1 MNLRTLLLSA
11 LCATL
16 SFMNVAAQAPQRF
29 SYQAVVRDAAGDLL
43 VLAPVGMRVAILQ
56 GSANG
61 PAVYVETHGAVSN
74 ANGLVTVAVGGGAP
88 VGGSLSAIDW
98 AAGPYFLRT
107 ETDPTGGSAYSIA
120 GTTQLL
126 SVPYALFAEQSA
138 TPGPAGPQGPAGPT
152 GPAGPQG
159 AQGVAGA
166 TGPAGPAGPAG
177 PQGPAGTSGTLDQAY
192 DSGGPGAGRSITAD
206 AGTVQISMSGT
217 TTVGLQVN
225 SAVSNSTGVLA
236 THNGVGVGLRAES
249 SNPSN
254 TFSAVQA
261 DTNSAD
267 PNNSA
272 ILGNNSGAGYAV
284 SGQVPANAT
293 GLAAVYGSN
302 LRTTGGYGVL
312 GIGLN
317 GVVGQAQQ
325 ASGFGLYGLN
335 NNPGSANNLA
345 IGTYG
350 LGYVGV
356 YGQTTNTTEGWAGYF
371 TADLGVDGTGFAL
384 GGWVNAS
391 DKRLKSDLRPL
402 QGSLQQLLGLRGMH
416 YTITVPKRAA
426 DGSVSSHARPQY
438 GLIAQEVE
446 TLFPELVSEKALFIN
461 TGDATLY
468 KTVDYVQLIP
478 VMVEAIREL
487 SAEVERLRALVEER

>member
-1 MNLRTLLLSA
+1 MNLRTLFLTAFVS
-11 LCATL
+11 TL
-16 SFMNVAAQAPQRF
+16 AAMNIMAQAPGRF
-29 SYQAVVRDAAGDLL
+29 SYQAVVRDASGDLL

-61 PAVYVETHGAVSN
+61 PAVFVETHDAVSN
-74 ANGLVTVAVGGGAP
+74 ANGLVTVAIGGGTP

-107 ETDPTGGSAYSIA
+107 ETDPTGGNAYSIA

-126 SVPYALFAEQSA
+126 SVPYALYAEQSG
-138 TPGPAGPQGPAGPT
+138 TPGPAGPQGPAGPAGPQGAQGDVGAT

-159 AQGVAGA
+159 PQ
-166 TGPAGPAGPAG
+166 G
-177 PQGPAGTSGTLDQAY
+177 PQGPAGPVGTGGTLDQAY
-192 DSGGPGAGRSITAD
+192 DSGGPGAGRNITAD
-206 AGTVQISMSGT
+206 AGTVQISMSGS

-225 SAVSNSTGVLA
+225 SAVNNSTGVLA
-236 THNGVGVGLRAES
+236 THSGVGVGLRAES
-249 SNPSN
+249 TNPGN

-261 DTNSAD
+261 NTNSTD

-284 SGQVPANAT
+284 SGQVPANAS

-391 DKRLKSDLRPL
+391 DRRLKSDLRPL

-416 YTITVPKRAA
+416 YTITVPKRAQ

-446 TLFPELVSEKALFIN
+446 QLFPELVSEKALFLN
-461 TGDATLY
+461 TGDPTLY

-478 VMVEAIREL
+478 VLVEAIREL
-487 SAEVERLRALVEER
+487 SAEVERLRGMVEER

>member
-1 MNLRTLLLSA
+1 
-11 LCATL
+11 
-16 SFMNVAAQAPQRF
+16 
-29 SYQAVVRDAAGDLL
+29 
-43 VLAPVGMRVAILQ
+43 
-56 GSANG
+56 
-61 PAVYVETHGAVSN
+61 
-74 ANGLVTVAVGGGAP
+74 
-88 VGGSLSAIDW
+88 
-98 AAGPYFLRT
+98 
-107 ETDPTGGSAYSIA
+107 
-120 GTTQLL
+120 
-126 SVPYALFAEQSA
+126 
-138 TPGPAGPQGPAGPT
+138 
-152 GPAGPQG
+152 
-159 AQGVAGA
+159 
-166 TGPAGPAGPAG
+166 
-177 PQGPAGTSGTLDQAY
+177 
-192 DSGGPGAGRSITAD
+192 
-206 AGTVQISMSGT
+206 
-217 TTVGLQVN
+217 
-225 SAVSNSTGVLA
+225 
-236 THNGVGVGLRAES
+236 
-249 SNPSN
+249 
-254 TFSAVQA
+254 
-261 DTNSAD
+261 
-267 PNNSA
+267 
-272 ILGNNSGAGYAV
+272 
-284 SGQVPANAT
+284 VPANAT